1 LTEKGPESD
10 DPTQNKENRTWILSE
25 FERGEEN
32 KIFER
37 EREEKGDRLEKV
49 REREKKCF
57 K

>member
-37 EREEKGDRLEKV
+37 ERERRKGIGW
-49 REREKKCF
+49 KK
-57 K
+57 